1 MPFTRRRTIFLFTIL
16 FVCLTSYSQ
25 KLKYEFGEIDVLDL
39 SMERY
44 VMDSSI
50 GALKLLSYGH
60 TYYDKDQ
67 ERMKQVVHQRIK
79 IFTTD
84 GFDYADFVLRF
95 PSEVRV
101 SKFRASVYNLSAG
114 GQIEET
120 KVDNDALI
128 KERVNEGV
136 RSLKMAFPNVKEG
149 SIIEYSYTVNTQ
161 LWVTIFPWYF
171 QEFIPVR
178 HSEYLV
184 EYPEFAGYEVLLQ
197 KGHMINYV
205 SEPKKGQQLYLAKNL
220 PAMPREKYVG
230 DLNDYRCAVLHEVKI
245 LKDNRKGGSYT
256 RVFEDWSGVN
266 ADLMLHDDFGER
278 LRQGKGLKKQLPS
291 FRRGLTSWEKVNLIR
306 NTVMNRVRWNNEESL
321 IASSS
326 LKDTWTKGIGEAQ
339 DINLILVAMLK
350 AAGFEA
356 DPVIISTRDNG
367 LLDLEHPFVNQFNY
381 VLAHVEI
388 EGKELLLDAVY
399 RSYPMGLLPGR
410 LINNRGL
417 MVTKGTP
424 RWIDLNTN
432 GEKEISLYS
441 AVLNF
446 DEDMNLSGELT
457 ITEDG
462 LSAQRIRRDLA
473 GKGEEE
479 QLSYLQNRYASLS
492 INSAVLEE
500 TRPSMKPLRIKLS
513 FEKEAEEAYAQN
525 IFINPLIFQTMLDNP
540 FKEKERYAP
549 VHFNVPAIRKWVYT
563 INFPS
568 SMVLEELPEAQ
579 IIRLP
584 DNGARFVYNLSG
596 NENTATA
603 IVSYNLEKTFYGVD
617 EYPSLR
623 DFFEKLIKMQES
635 MFHVRHK

>member
-1 MPFTRRRTIFLFTIL
+1 MTFTKRRTLFLFTAL
-16 FVCLTSYSQ
+16 LVCLSSYSQ
-25 KLKYEFGEIDVLDL
+25 KLKYQFGEIDLLDL

-44 VMDSSI
+44 IMDSSI

-60 TYYDKDQ
+60 TYYDEDQ
-67 ERMKQVVHQRIK
+67 KRMKQIVDQRIK

-84 GFDYADFVLRF
+84 GFNYADFVLRF

-101 SKFRASVYNLSAG
+101 SKFRASVYNLSSG

-120 KVDNDALI
+120 KVDSDALI
-128 KERVNEGV
+128 KERINEEV
-136 RSLKMAFPNVKEG
+136 RSLKLAFPNVKTG

-161 LWVTIFPWYF
+161 LQVTIFPWYF

-184 EYPEFAGYEVLLQ
+184 EYPEFAGYEVLIQRGQL
-197 KGHMINYV
+197 INYV

-220 PAMPREKYVG
+220 PPMPREKYVG

-245 LKDNRKGGSYT
+245 LKDYRKGGSYT

-278 LRQGKGLKKQLPS
+278 LRQGKVLKKQLPS
-291 FRRGLTSWEKVNLIR
+291 FTRGLSPWEKVNLIR
-306 NTVMNRVRWNNEESL
+306 RAVMNKVRWNKKESL

-326 LKDTWTKGIGEAQ
+326 LKNTWDKGIGEAQ
-339 DINLILVAMLK
+339 DINLTLVAMLK

-399 RSYPMGLLPGR
+399 KDYPMGLLPGR
-410 LINNRGL
+410 LINKRGL

-424 RWIDLNTN
+424 RWIDLNLN
-432 GEKEISLYS
+432 GEKEILLYS

-457 ITEDG
+457 ITVDG
-462 LSAQRIRRDLA
+462 LSAQLIRRDLA
-473 GKGEEE
+473 GKNKEE
-479 QLSYLQNRYASLS
+479 QLLYLKNRYANLS
-492 INSAVLEE
+492 IKSAALEE
-500 TRPSMKPLRIKLS
+500 TLPSVKPLRIKLS
-513 FEKEAEEAYAQN
+513 FEKEVEEAYAQN
-525 IFINPLIFQTMLDNP
+525 IFINPLVFQTTLDNP
-540 FKEKERYAP
+540 FKDKERYAP

-579 IIRLP
+579 VIRLP
-584 DNGARFVYNLSG
+584 DNGARFVYNVSG
-596 NENTATA
+596 NDNTVTA
-603 IVSYNLEKTFYGVD
+603 IVNYNLEKTFYPVD

-623 DFFEKLIKMQES
+623 DFFERVVRAQES
-635 MFHVRHK
+635 MFHIRHQ